1 MADMT
6 DGLISTLLDD
16 RVRGLNY
23 FEIQA
28 KHGIPAAEAK
38 QLVNEALQEVATK
51 DPLEMRYVVQ
61 LRLEKIT
68 QHLWEGLENGGAL
81 SHKHAEVILK
91 AADQL
96 AVLMDLNQQTIK
108 QQLTI
113 ISDEETAQL
122 LEVLRHYSRGLY
134 GRINALPLNKKARQE
149 LEQWAEWTADAAT
162 EAVEEV
168 IYAEV
173 EE

>member
-1 MADMT
+1 MLSMADTT
-6 DGLISTLLDD
+6 DGLVSTLLDE

-51 DPLEMRYVVQ
+51 DPLEMRYLVQ

-68 QHLWEGLENGGAL
+68 QYLWDGVEAG
-81 SHKHAEVILK
+81 SFKHAEVILK

-134 GRINALPLNKKARQE
+134 GKINQLPLNKKARE
-149 LEQWAEWTADAAT
+149 ALEQWPEWTAEAAT
-162 EAVEEV
+162 DAVEEV